1 VPTLIELGYEGMVVT
16 SPYGL
21 VAPAGLDPAVLA
33 ALHDGFKKA
42 LFDPAH
48 LATLDRLDQPVEYL
62 DSEAYARNMAE
73 TIDAEERRVTKL
85 GLRAG

>member
-1 VPTLIELGYEGMVVT
+1 MVLT
-16 SPYGL
+16 PPYGL
-21 VAPAGLDPAVLA
+21 VAPAALEPAVLA
-33 ALHDGFKKA
+33 VLHDGFKKA
-42 LFDPAH
+42 LFDPSH